1 MENLNHEKINEKN
14 YYLTK
19 IQNSVNKL
27 QDIKSES
34 VILKTHTG
42 LGDQIILNGL
52 VNKISSEFKKIY
64 LPVDSKIYDV
74 IKFLYS
80 NSVNVKVIMFENDK
94 IEFLENFASKLE
106 IDILNIGF
114 ENVKKTPFNLA
125 FYKQLKIPYSKSFRN
140 FYFPRNLD
148 MEKKLEAH
156 LLNFYKIQD
165 SNRLS
170 LIHNE
175 SSKGRFDLKGI
186 NGSAIYVTKESDIFN
201 NLFFYTRLIEKAR
214 EIHCVD
220 SSFLNLVERSKTK
233 AKLYFHDLFGA
244 SIELRKDWYH
254 IKYEY

>member
-1 MENLNHEKINEKN
+1 MENFNHEKN
-14 YYLTK
+14 YYTSK

-27 QDIKSES
+27 NDIKSQS
-34 VILKTHTG
+34 VVLKTHTG

-52 VNKISSEFKKIY
+52 VNEISSDFKKLY

-80 NSVNVKVIMFENDK
+80 NSKNVKVIMFENNK
-94 IEFLENFASKLE
+94 IEFLKKFSNKKE

-114 ENVKKTPFNLA
+114 ENVKKTPFNLS
-125 FYKQLKIPYSKSFRN
+125 FYKQLKIPYSKSFTN
-140 FYFPRNLD
+140 FDFPRNLD
-148 MEKKLEAH
+148 MEMKLSAH
-156 LLNFYKIQD
+156 LLNFYEIQD
-165 SNRLS
+165 RNRLT

-186 NGSAIYVTKESDIFN
+186 NGSLIYVTKESDIYN
-201 NLFFYTRLIEKAR
+201 NLFFYTGLIEKAR